1 MSSAIPVST
10 PDVVLLAAVATTLE
24 IARTGDRRIEV
35 HDHPLHQR
43 AQRNHC
49 GWVPL
54 LLDELD
60 ACTQAVE
67 ELHEHGGVLKQHA
80 EAAVHQAWSL
90 AAAELPV
97 TGYGAE
103 MRWTAPADVAVAVER
118 AYRRVRGEADVP
130 EPMARTKAP
139 KVYTRPSQRG
149 TAA

>member
-1 MSSAIPVST
+1 MSAIPVST
-10 PDVVLLAAVATTLE
+10 PDVVLLAAVATKLE

-35 HDHPLHQR
+35 HDHPLYQR

-67 ELHEHGGVLKQHA
+67 ELREHGGVLKQHA
-80 EAAVHQAWSL
+80 EAAVHQAWTL
-90 AAAELPV
+90 GAAEMPV
-97 TGYGAE
+97 VGSGAE
-103 MRWTAPADVAVAVER
+103 MRWTAPADVATAVER

-130 EPMARTKAP
+130 EPTARTKAP
-139 KVYTRPSQRG
+139 KIYTRPSKR
-149 TAA
+149 AA

>member
-1 MSSAIPVST
+1 MSTAIPVST

-60 ACTQAVE
+60 ACTQTVE
-67 ELHEHGGVLKQHA
+67 ELHEHGGVLQQPA
-80 EAAVHQAWSL
+80 ESAVHQAWSL
-90 AAAELPV
+90 AAAEQPVASEPTRRCGVIGGAGFDNNITRAVLWLPHTATQPTCP
-97 TGYGAE
+97 TG
-103 MRWTAPADVAVAVER
+103 
-118 AYRRVRGEADVP
+118 
-130 EPMARTKAP
+130 
-139 KVYTRPSQRG
+139 
-149 TAA
+149 